1 MSEQLKQ
8 LRDQIDAIDDQL
20 LQLVSK
26 RAGLAQQ
33 IGDIKKKENEANAG
47 VIVYR
52 PEREAQILAR
62 MQQNNPGPISNEHIQ
77 QLFIEIMSLC
87 RALEKPMNV
96 AYLGPNGTFSEEAA
110 LKRFGSAIAA
120 VACDSIDDVF
130 RAVESD
136 DANYGVVP
144 VENSSEGAVGRTMD
158 LLLQTP
164 LSICGEIQL
173 PVHQFL
179 MAQQTDLARITKIY
193 SHPQSL
199 AQCHHW
205 LAVNLPHL
213 PSSALFHAASNA
225 EAARLAA
232 ADQQAAAV
240 ASKRAAELF
249 GLTICAENIE
259 DDPKNTTRFLVIGK
273 QQVGV
278 SGKDKTSLVMST
290 NNRSGAIYRLLE
302 PLAQYGVSMSR
313 LESRPSRTG
322 LWQYVFFVDLEGHQ
336 HDQPVA
342 AALAELREKAAF
354 LKILGSY
361 PAS

>member
-1 MSEQLKQ
+1 MSEELKQ
-8 LRDQIDAIDDQL
+8 LRDQIDAIDNEL

-33 IGDIKKKENEANAG
+33 VGKIKKSG
-47 VIVYR
+47 IVYR

-62 MQQNNPGPISNEHIQ
+62 VQEQNPGPVSNEHIKH
-77 QLFIEIMSLC
+77 LFTEIMSLC
-87 RALEKPMNV
+87 RALEKPMSV

-110 LKRFGSAIAA
+110 LKRFGSAITG

-130 RAVESD
+130 RMVESD
-136 DANYGVVP
+136 AANYGVVP
-144 VENSSEGAVGRTMD
+144 VENSSEGAIGRTMD

-164 LSICGEIQL
+164 LTICGEIQL

-179 MAQQTDLARITKIY
+179 MAQQTDLAQIHKIY

-205 LAVNLPHL
+205 LKTNLPHL
-213 PSSALFHAASNA
+213 PDSTLINAASNA
-225 EAARLAA
+225 DAARQAA
-232 ADQQAAAV
+232 ADNQAAAI
-240 ASKRAAELF
+240 ASHRAAELF
-249 GLTICAENIE
+249 GLSICAENIE

-273 QQVGV
+273 QTVAP
-278 SGKDKTSLVMST
+278 SGKDKTSLVMTT
-290 NNRSGAIYRLLE
+290 NNRSGAIYTLLE
-302 PLAQYGVSMSR
+302 PLAQHGVSMSR

-336 HDQPVA
+336 QNDNVA
-342 AALAELREKAAF
+342 AAMTELRDKAAF

-361 PAS
+361 PAA